1 MRQELDHLNPSIIRV
16 VLNKFD
22 QESIN
27 RAVADYTTFPVKVF
41 VNCKSSKRSTKSQ
54 EIDQKER
61 EQRQQAML
69 KETIITMD
77 TQVNN
82 IINDDIDVQN
92 FEVSTKA
99 EVHYNGKE
107 NIEGYAALVNMFLR
121 TMLMTSSNPCLIN
134 VNNVDKKMRKHQK
147 CEDGQVFYNATLA
160 FKN

>member
-1 MRQELDHLNPSIIRV
+1 M
-16 VLNKFD
+16 
-22 QESIN
+22 
-27 RAVADYTTFPVKVF
+27 ADYTTFPVKVF
-41 VNCKSSKRSTKSQ
+41 VNCKSSKRSTKAQ
-54 EIDQKER
+54 EVDQKEK

-82 IINDDIDVQN
+82 IINDDLDVQN
-92 FEVSTKA
+92 FEISTKA

-134 VNNVDKKMRKHQK
+134 VNNVDKKRRRNGP
-147 CEDGQVFYNATLA
+147 CEDGQVFYHSTVQ
-160 FKN
+160 FKNSFTTLLGKQVKQLQTINVFCTYN